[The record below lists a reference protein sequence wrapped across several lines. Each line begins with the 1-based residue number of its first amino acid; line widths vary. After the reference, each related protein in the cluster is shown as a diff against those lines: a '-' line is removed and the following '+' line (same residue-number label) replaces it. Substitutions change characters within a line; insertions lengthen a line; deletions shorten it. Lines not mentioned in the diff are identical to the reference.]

1 MLLGDAAHAPLQSPA
16 QGACM
21 TIEDGFCLAELID
34 GVDGDFA
41 AAFRRLEALRLTRA
55 ARVHLESCA
64 IWHRLLHAEGVGRDV
79 RSATLAD
86 WDEAHMFDCL
96 SLCRRPDTAKCTLR
110 LSTRSANE

>member
-1 MLLGDAAHAPLQSPA
+1 
-16 QGACM
+16 M

-96 SLCRRPDTAKCTLR
+96 SWLYDGAPSPTLLANKNAK
-110 LSTRSANE
+110 SG